1 MEEILYRELRDS
13 DIDGVTRM
21 WRESLDGWPPGFF
34 GGSGIT
40 AETVRREERSAGKL
54 FTTLAFFG
62 DRVVGYCL
70 VSPYGGEPDASY
82 VNLVN
87 VVPDMHGRGI
97 GKALLLDA
105 VARSAELGL
114 YRIDLHTWPANMKA
128 VPLYKKTGFFWVP
141 DTSVYMQ
148 NYMPFLLG
156 MAEFRDFLDGEDW
169 YRYFRRELLVSQDRQ
184 RTDTGRDVF
193 TYWFRKD
200 DREFLAEFDR
210 SGRILSRLEYPGLR
224 ACIEVDDGRD
234 YFVGRDYTVEI
245 SGHGFDTADVEVDCG
260 ESIRCGGIREGKL
273 TMEPLAVRVEKTPYE
288 IADRIRVELP
298 EGLPALGLGVCG
310 SEEVRFASPPF
321 IYLAPGSR
329 EVSFDLR
336 KLSDRTSIVL
346 QWSVA
351 GVSGQEELDLSAD
364 TYQSFT
370 LKLPELCHGLHLLT
384 LRIGES
390 SHPETVVLIVGAH
403 TGPPE
408 AVDTRACALIL
419 GRDLALSVNRKG
431 GRTGVWT
438 PGTGGKPERLGSV
451 FICAGPPVSW
461 NSDLPRQ
468 TYELELGEG
477 RVTGSSS
484 WPSRPG
490 MTHFVGMRLDPEG
503 FIETCSRVHNGST
516 EPGTVM
522 FSADSGWADCF
533 EPRTDLLPM
542 PDGLMAEQRVY
553 NQVPDWAEDLTSV
566 TSGLAAPWMGVTG
579 GCGSAM
585 SYFPGW
591 TELEHDMPCT
601 GQETVPPG
609 GSLRSPPFFL
619 LFSKGGVKHL
629 MTGAANLGWKT
640 AGWERRT
647 PFFRHD
653 LEPVMGSGAR
663 VSLNHPLHGERTGS
677 IELEGVRIAG
687 GEVRTGQGLEAN
699 LEGEGRIKVG
709 LSLAGRSMEYP
720 VFLLT
725 GRSSVD
731 TSADPS
737 GELLLNNGRV
747 RAVIDPRACGQVHS
761 LKLDGVE
768 YLISSHPEPS
778 QFCWEKPW
786 FGGIVPRVSG
796 TRSNPYPLEDS
807 VPSVEGYSREHA
819 GLCERG
825 WRMSWRIDK
834 RHFGSLSL
842 TWTVSLLPSVPL
854 LRTLLELDAAAGA
867 FHPGELDFRGFLA
880 PGGSCDGALLTC
892 DSFPALVQGR
902 DHAGAWTDMGRWA
915 RVSRGN
921 AFVEGYSLGEGIFF
935 CEDYGKHG
943 CHLSVFSNHD
953 RPRRMEMLWLFGSG
967 REDEELAEIV
977 RAHR

>member
-1 MEEILYRELRDS
+1 MEEILYRELRDL

-40 AETVRREERSAGKL
+40 AETVRREERSSNKL
-54 FTTLAFFG
+54 FTILALFG

-105 VARSAELGL
+105 VARSSELGL

-156 MAEFRDFLDGEDW
+156 MNEFRDFLEGEDW
-169 YRYFRRELLVSQDRQ
+169 YSCLRRELTEEQDRQ
-184 RTDTGRDVF
+184 RTDSGRDVF
-193 TYWFRKD
+193 TYWFRMG

-234 YFVGRDYTVEI
+234 YFVGRQYTVEI
-245 SGHGFDTADVEVDCG
+245 SGHGFDTAGVEV
-260 ESIRCGGIREGKL
+260 EYSHSIRCSGIRDGRL
-273 TMEPLAVRVEKTPYE
+273 NMEPLAVRVEKSPYE
-288 IADRIRVELP
+288 IADRLRVELP
-298 EGLPALGLGVCG
+298 DGLPALGLGVCG
-310 SEEVRFASPPF
+310 SEEVRLASPPF
-321 IYLAPGSR
+321 LYLAPGSS
-329 EVSFDLR
+329 EVSFELR
-336 KLSDRTSIVL
+336 KLSGRTSVIL
-346 QWSVA
+346 SWSVE
-351 GVSGQEELDLSAD
+351 GRSGQHELDLSAD

-370 LKLPELCHGLHLLT
+370 LQLPELCRGVHLMT
-384 LRIGES
+384 LRLGES
-390 SHPETVVLIVGAH
+390 SHSETVVLIVGSH

-408 AVDTRACALIL
+408 TVDTRGSALVL
-419 GRDLALSVNRKG
+419 GGDMVLSFNRKG
-431 GRTGVWT
+431 GRTSVWV
-438 PGTGGKPERLGSV
+438 PGAGGKPERLGSF

-477 RVTGSSS
+477 QVTGSAS

-490 MTHFVGMRLDPEG
+490 MTHFVNVRLDREG

-516 EPGTVM
+516 EPRTAM
-522 FSADSGWADCF
+522 FSADSGWAECF

-553 NQVPDWAEDLTSV
+553 NQVPDWAEDLTSS
-566 TSGLAAPWMGVTG
+566 TSGLAAPWTGVTG

-585 SYFPGW
+585 NYFPGW
-591 TELEHDMPCT
+591 TELEHDMPGT
-601 GQETVPPG
+601 GQETIPQG
-609 GSLRSPPFFL
+609 GSLVSPPFMI

-629 MTGAANLGWKT
+629 LARAGNLGWKT
-640 AGWERRT
+640 GGWDRRI

-653 LEPVMGSGAR
+653 LEPVMGSGAEFT
-663 VSLNHPLHGERTGS
+663 LGHPLHGGRTGS
-677 IELEGVRIAG
+677 LEIDGERKAG
-687 GEVRTGQGLEAN
+687 GEVRTGHGLSAK
-699 LEGEGRIKVG
+699 LEGKGRVRVG

-720 VFLLT
+720 VFLVQKN
-725 GRSSVD
+725 SSVD
-731 TSADPS
+731 RAGEPP
-737 GELLLNNGRV
+737 GELLLTNDRV

-761 LKLDGVE
+761 LEMDGTE
-768 YLISSHPEPS
+768 YLFSSHPVPS
-778 QFCWEKPW
+778 EFCWEKPW

-796 TRSNPYPLEDS
+796 TRGHPYPLQDS
-807 VPSVEGYSREHA
+807 VPLVEEYTREHA
-819 GLCERG
+819 GLSERG
-825 WRMSWRIDK
+825 WRMSWRIDR
-834 RHFGSLSL
+834 RHYGSLSL
-842 TWTVSLLPSVPL
+842 TWTVSLFPSVPL
-854 LRTLLELDAAAGA
+854 LRTLLELDATAGA

-880 PGGSCDGALLTC
+880 PGGSRDGALLTC

-902 DHAGAWTDMGRWA
+902 DHAGAWTDMGKWA
-915 RVSRGN
+915 RVARGN
-921 AFVEGYSLGEGIFF
+921 AFVEGYSLGEGVFF
-935 CEDYGKHG
+935 CEDYGRHG
-943 CHLSVFSNHD
+943 CHLSVIGTHD
-953 RPRRMEMLWLFGSG
+953 RPRRMEMLWLFGSV
-967 REDEELAEIV
+967 REDDDLARIV